1 MSCTELG
8 KHCPLPPPGAPHH
21 TLQGN
26 QNMQHPA
33 ACGEAQTSA
42 FSGRVCVQRQVQRRE
57 RKNIS
62 QFNQKATGSSTCP
75 GLSLFFFSCLFA
87 LVFNEKCRGHVSRAW
102 TAPQPKQW
110 HLEGISPG
118 QSSNLVGKSPS
129 PAPAL
134 SDPFPQLA
142 SGSLAPHT
150 PQRTQGFWQA
160 GGEGDPPLYP
170 LEILLML
177 TSPQPTAYAPNAGSP
192 QAALIPPQPKLPK
205 VPNSHYGGVSTST
218 PAAGS
223 AATSPP
229 PRSPPW

>member
-1 MSCTELG
+1 M
-8 KHCPLPPPGAPHH
+8 HH
-21 TLQGN
+21 TTLCRETKTCSTPQRAGK
-26 QNMQHPA
+26 PKPVPSA
-33 ACGEAQTSA
+33 AESVCRDRYRGE
-42 FSGRVCVQRQVQRRE
+42 RE
-57 RKNIS
+57 KIS
-62 QFNQKATGSSTCP
+62 PSSTRKQQVAAP
-75 GLSLFFFSCLFA
+75 VLDFLFFFFSCLFA